1 MLAPP
6 NVEVCLSMAQL
17 AVLYCR
23 FPGLFASLL
32 LFVFGTAHAIDKNYP
47 FAVVPQVSGKEHVL
61 VARNEGPSPVSAQIV
76 FTELDNATSSLGPKF
91 DVVVPAGT
99 EREVARVQGTMPN
112 AEYSFRFNYR
122 WRLGDPSAEHH
133 ANALYR
139 LPFGQGLSFSIAQGP
154 GGHLSTH
161 ADGGQEWAVDLPM
174 PVGTPIVAAR
184 SGYVVEAVAEHGE
197 GGPHAALMNKTN
209 YVRIMHDDGTFAT
222 YAHLLRDSVK
232 VSIGQRVAEGSLLGL
247 SGNSGYSS
255 GPHLH
260 FAVERFDGLATV
272 SVPFRFYNARGVFAP
287 AFGLRV
293 MSNYPASQ
301 VAAGTPATAVGGVS
315 QND

>member
-17 AVLYCR
+17 VVSFCR
-23 FPGLFASLL
+23 FSVGLFASLL
-32 LFVFGTAHAIDKNYP
+32 SIGTAHAIDKNYS
-47 FAVVPQVSGKEHVL
+47 FSVVPQVSGKEHVL
-61 VARNEGPSPVSAQIV
+61 VAKNDGPAPVSAQII
-76 FTELDNATSSLGPKF
+76 FTELDNAASSLGATFK
-91 DVVVPAGT
+91 VVVPAGT
-99 EREVARVQGTMPN
+99 ERQIARVHGMAPKG
-112 AEYSFRFNYR
+112 EYSFRFNYR
-122 WRLGDPSAEHH
+122 WRLGDPSAEHYD
-133 ANALYR
+133 NALYR

-161 ADGGQEWAVDLPM
+161 ADGGQEWAIDLPM
-174 PVGTPIVAAR
+174 PIGTPIVAAR
-184 SGYVVEAVAEHGE
+184 SGYVVEAVGEHGE
-197 GGPHAALMNKTN
+197 GGPDAALMNKTN

-222 YAHLLRDSVK
+222 YAHLLRDSVR
-232 VSIGQRVAEGSLLGL
+232 VSIGQRVAEGGLLGL

-260 FAVERFDGLATV
+260 FAVERFDGLSTV

-301 VAAGTPATAVGGVS
+301 IAAETPATAVGGVR
-315 QND
+315 QDN